1 MMVAFS
7 VNGFSATFV
16 DVPDN
21 SPYKEAI
28 SSMVSLGLLVGYED
42 GSFRPNDTITRAE
55 FAAVITRA
63 LGMESIAASASS
75 ADIFS
80 DMTTNGV
87 NHWATGYVRIAYD
100 KNIILG
106 MGDGTFAPDAPI
118 TYEQAVKMI
127 VCTLGREMAANDKG
141 GWPNGY
147 IAEAND
153 IGLTQNAVI
162 SPTSS
167 PAPRGLVAQLVF
179 NSLEIQLTERLYR
192 RLYGAGE

>member
-1 MMVAFS
+1 MQLSKKLLALSLALIMMVAFS

-55 FAAVITRA
+55 FAAVITRT

-141 GWPNGY
+141 GWPNG
-147 IAEAND
+147 
-153 IGLTQNAVI
+153 
-162 SPTSS
+162 
-167 PAPRGLVAQLVF
+167 
-179 NSLEIQLTERLYR
+179 
-192 RLYGAGE
+192 